1 MGWNDRNPE
10 LYERRTTMID
20 EREDIDRTTC
30 NICEG
35 TLDTHERSSLES
47 SGYDPEDES
56 WCCSNCAYI
65 HFK

>member
-1 MGWNDRNPE
+1 
-10 LYERRTTMID
+10 MID

-47 SGYDPEDES
+47 GGYDPEDES